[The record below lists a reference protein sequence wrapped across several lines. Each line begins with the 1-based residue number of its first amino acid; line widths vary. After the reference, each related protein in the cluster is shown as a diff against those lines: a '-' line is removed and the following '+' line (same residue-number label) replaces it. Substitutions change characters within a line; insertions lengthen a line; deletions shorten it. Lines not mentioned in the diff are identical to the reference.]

1 MYNNDN
7 YYEPEDDECDPE
19 DFDAAVEEYAAE
31 LLLDECNPM
40 LNWNEGVIEIGLDD
54 SDYPTP
60 THAPMEIVQKVI
72 DYWHATAIR
81 RATRHYEENPE
92 YLYD

>member
-19 DFDAAVEEYAAE
+19 DFDAAVEEYAAD
-31 LLLDECNPM
+31 LLLDECNPVT
-40 LNWNEGVIEIGLDD
+40 NWNEGVIEIGLDD

-60 THAPMEIVQKVI
+60 THAPMEIVDKVNA
-72 DYWHATAIR
+72 YWYETAIR
-81 RATRHYEENPE
+81 RATRHYEDNPQ
-92 YLYD
+92 YLHD